1 MNQKNILDYFIKIKD
16 KYKESSIK
24 TEKELLALANC
35 CCNNNIPSYRNQR
48 NYSLR
53 NNYKS
58 ILVYVANDLYF
69 DDGKRKL
76 ALTLLRKIESF

>member
-1 MNQKNILDYFIKIKD
+1 MNQKNILDYFIKLKD

-24 TEKELLALANC
+24 TEKEFLALANC
-35 CCNNNIPSYRNQR
+35 CCNYNIPSYRNRR

-58 ILVYVANDLYF
+58 ILVYIANDLYF
-69 DDGKRKL
+69 DDGERKL
-76 ALTLLRKIESF
+76 AQTLLRKIESF